1 MPFYWTVLPIFG
13 YTIRMSLFRRISPA
27 SRYCSLLVFP
37 CFHSFHSF
45 CFSLTH
51 SVNLGADSPSKPQP
65 INFFC
70 PPGSKKINKPLL
82 QADKSLDNSNMLLM
96 FNSNTYN
103 DSRTVNKH
111 ILIPSYVIKV
121 ISQN

>member
-1 MPFYWTVLPIFG
+1 MPFYWAVLPIFG
-13 YTIRMSLFRRISPA
+13 CTTCMPLFSGISLA

-51 SVNLGADSPSKPQP
+51 SVSLGADPPSKPQP

-70 PPGSKKINKPLL
+70 PPGSKKINKSL
-82 QADKSLDNSNMLLM
+82 QVDKSLDNSNMLLM

>member
-1 MPFYWTVLPIFG
+1 MPFYWTILPIFG
-13 YTIRMSLFRRISPA
+13 YNTRMPLFSRIRPA

-51 SVNLGADSPSKPQP
+51 GVSLGADPPSKPQP
-65 INFFC
+65 NNFFC
-70 PPGSKKINKPLL
+70 PPDPKKINKAPLP
-82 QADKSLDNSNMLLM
+82 QVDKSLDNSNMLLM

-111 ILIPSYVIKV
+111 ILIPSYVIQV
-121 ISQN
+121 I

>member
-1 MPFYWTVLPIFG
+1 MP
-13 YTIRMSLFRRISPA
+13 LFSRISSA

-37 CFHSFHSF
+37 CFHSFYSF
-45 CFSLTH
+45 CLSLTH
-51 SVNLGADSPSKPQP
+51 SVSLGADPPSKPQP

-70 PPGSKKINKPLL
+70 PTGPKKFNKSP
-82 QADKSLDNSNMLLM
+82 QVYKSLDNSNMQLV

-111 ILIPSYVIKV
+111 ILIPSYVIQV
-121 ISQN
+121 I